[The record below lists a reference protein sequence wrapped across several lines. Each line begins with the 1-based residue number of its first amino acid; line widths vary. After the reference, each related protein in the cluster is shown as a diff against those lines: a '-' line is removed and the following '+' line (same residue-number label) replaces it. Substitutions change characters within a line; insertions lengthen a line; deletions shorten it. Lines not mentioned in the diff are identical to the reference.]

1 MSTTTTGTTA
11 RPSTPQSE
19 QRSRWS
25 RFLDAI
31 APAPSPHRLVTV
43 AEVSRDAV
51 RFVEESLV
59 EVGLPHVV
67 QQVGSMPGTA
77 TRFRVLVPAKD
88 RELATQLVGS
98 F

>member
-1 MSTTTTGTTA
+1 MSTTTSTTA
-11 RPSTPQSE
+11 RPSTPQAE

-31 APAPSPHRLVTV
+31 APAPSPNRLVTV
-43 AEVSRDAV
+43 AEVNRDAV
-51 RFVEESLV
+51 RFVEESLAD
-59 EVGLPHVV
+59 VGVRHVV

-77 TRFRVLVPAKD
+77 TRFRVLVAAKD
-88 RELATQLVGS
+88 RGLATQLVGA